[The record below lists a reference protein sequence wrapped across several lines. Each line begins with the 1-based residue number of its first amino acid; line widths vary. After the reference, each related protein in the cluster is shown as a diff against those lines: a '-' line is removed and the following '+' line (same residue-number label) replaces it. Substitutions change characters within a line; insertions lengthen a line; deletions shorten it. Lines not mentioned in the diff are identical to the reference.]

1 MSAIL
6 RAMKRRAIYPGSFDP
21 ITNGHI
27 DIIERSLQVFDE
39 VIVVIAMN
47 LRKTSSKSQWFSPE
61 ERADL
66 VRKVFKGQRR
76 VKVDLCEGLIMDYA
90 RKNKVSAVLRGLR
103 AASDFE
109 AEFMMAA
116 INRELNEEVETVFMV
131 TGKNLFFV
139 SSTVLKEV
147 AAFGGSIRPYVPKV
161 VDDAVA
167 KKLRSEGLV

>member
-1 MSAIL
+1 
-6 RAMKRRAIYPGSFDP
+6 MKRRAIYPGSFDP

-61 ERADL
+61 ERAEL

-90 RKNKVSAVLRGLR
+90 RMNKVSAVLRGLR

-116 INRELNEEVETVFMV
+116 INRELNEDVETVFMV

>member
-1 MSAIL
+1 
-6 RAMKRRAIYPGSFDP
+6 MKRRAIYPGSFDP

-27 DIIERSLQVFDE
+27 DIIRRGLNVFDE
-39 VIVVIAMN
+39 IIVVVAMN
-47 LRKTSSKSQWFSPE
+47 LRKSSQKGWWFSPD
-61 ERADL
+61 ERIDL
-66 VRKVFKGQRR
+66 IRKVFANEKR

-109 AEFMMAA
+109 SEFMMAA
-116 INRELNEEVETVFMV
+116 INRELNEKVETVFMV

-147 AAFGGSIRPYVPKV
+147 AAFGGNIRPYVPAPVWQSIKQ
-161 VDDAVA
+161 
-167 KKLRSEGLV
+167 KLKGGDIR

>member
-1 MSAIL
+1 
-6 RAMKRRAIYPGSFDP
+6 MKRRAIYPGSFDP

-61 ERADL
+61 ERAEL

-90 RKNKVSAVLRGLR
+90 RTNKVSAVLRGLR

-116 INRELNEEVETVFMV
+116 INRELNEDVETVFMV

>member
-1 MSAIL
+1 
-6 RAMKRRAIYPGSFDP
+6 MKRRAIYPGSFDP

-90 RKNKVSAVLRGLR
+90 RVNKVSAVLRGLR

-116 INRELNEEVETVFMV
+116 INRELNEDVETVFMV